1 MKPASRYHPLLVA
14 LHWLL
19 AALILA
25 ALAVGFFGLAA
36 MPNADPQKIAGLPEI
51 VFAESGAP
59 LPMSFA
65 VYPTFQ
71 AHFWLA
77 ALLVVVIVL
86 HVGAALYHQ
95 LVHMDGLLARMSF
108 GRRGALN
115 AIWRAR
121 LHSPAPVPAIAPSRI
136 SQKVPV
142 AVSSRA
148 RRGQGSPW

>member
-77 ALLVVVIVL
+77 VLLVVVIVL

-108 GRRGALN
+108 GRRG
-115 AIWRAR
+115 
-121 LHSPAPVPAIAPSRI
+121 P
-136 SQKVPV
+136 
-142 AVSSRA
+142 
-148 RRGQGSPW
+148 

>member
-65 VYPTFQ
+65 VYPIFL

-77 ALLVVVIVL
+77 ALLVRPPCRGRAVSPARP
-86 HVGAALYHQ
+86 HGRPAGADEL
-95 LVHMDGLLARMSF
+95 RTS
-108 GRRGALN
+108 GALN